1 MELDYVEV
9 TGRYDLVL
17 EFYKRVGSESIYMR
31 FLAAVF
37 DVGRIY
43 EYIWED
49 CGGRSFMA
57 YEGRRPVALV
67 DVTPCRGG
75 VEAAIVVADE
85 LQSRGYGSRIA
96 RDFARVLPKM
106 GYPVVTAQIY
116 RENYK
121 ALALARKMGASIRC
135 DAVMCNVVLSLENKG
150 GVLRS
155 APALL
160 KEVG

>member
-17 EFYKRVGSESIYMR
+17 DFYKRVSPESIYMR
-31 FLAAVF
+31 FLAAIF
-37 DVGRIY
+37 DVGRTY

-57 YEGRRPVALV
+57 YEGRRPVAVV
-67 DVTPCRGG
+67 DITPCRGG

-85 LQSRGYGSRIA
+85 LQGRGYGTRIA
-96 RDFARVLPKM
+96 MDFAKILPKM
-106 GYPVVTAQIY
+106 GHSVVTAQIY

-121 ALALARKMGASIRC
+121 ALALARKVGASIRC
-135 DAVMCNVVLSLENKG
+135 DTVMCDVVLSLENKG
-150 GVLRS
+150 GFLRA

-160 KEVG
+160 KEV